1 LRPCCHFSRRQFLQ
15 WAGVVA
21 ATPLV
26 AAFEDVER
34 AYGLTNGVKDNR
46 VLPINLELVTLTET
60 TAILTWFTGDP
71 MRPDRFGRLAPMP
84 ADTDV
89 LLGPDP
95 DERGLNFQTVHYD
108 ARQTPYHYVEITGLE
123 PGRTYS
129 VLARSNGVQ
138 ALPAA
143 NYFGSPFGTSGAGVP
158 AGPLTFT
165 TPQPPPG
172 KHLFS
177 IALCNDLHL
186 GETVAGLA
194 KTAVGVG
201 IPPGISQLPGKR
213 PYPEITATA
222 LAREARERGAQL
234 LLAAG
239 DVTGEASPT
248 DLRKARELLDGF
260 GTYNRDYFVA
270 RGNHDR
276 AHDNDESKSCTPVAG
291 HPHRHDCFAD
301 EFAPHDET
309 WFAREAFG
317 LRLIGIDTY
326 DTIGNGAFR
335 GAIGPEQFAFL
346 REQLRRDRDRPTIV
360 FGHHPLVLDATSSSI
375 PPVAYGLRLEQ
386 SRELTALY
394 RHAPGVFLHHA
405 GHTHRNKRAISPNAP
420 GVVFQEVAAVK
431 EYPGG
436 FHLLRVHTGGY
447 ALNFYKFKD
456 PAAQE
461 WSERSR
467 PEYLGLAPLY
477 TAGNR
482 VDRNSVVARDLSGL
496 GSAHA

>member
-1 LRPCCHFSRRQFLQ
+1 LRPCCHFTRRQFLQ
-15 WAGVVA
+15 WAGIVA

-26 AAFEDVER
+26 AALEDVDR

-46 VLPINLELVTLTET
+46 ALPVNLELVTVTET

-71 MRPDRFGRLAPMP
+71 TRPDRFGRLAPMP
-84 ADTDV
+84 ADTEV
-89 LLGPDP
+89 LLGTPGG
-95 DERGLNFQTVHYD
+95 GLRTVHHD
-108 ARQTPYHYVEITGLE
+108 ANKSPYHYVELAGLE
-123 PGRTYS
+123 PGRTYVVS
-129 VLARSNGVQ
+129 ARSNGVPAVP
-138 ALPAA
+138 AL
-143 NYFGSPFGTSGAGVP
+143 NYFGSPFGTSGAAP
-158 AGPLTFT
+158 TAPLSFT

-172 KHLFS
+172 NHLFS

-186 GETVAGLA
+186 GETVSGLA
-194 KTAVGVG
+194 TRQAGIG

-213 PYPEITATA
+213 PYPEIMSAA

-239 DVTGEASPT
+239 DVTAEASPA
-248 DLRKARELLDGF
+248 DLRRAREMLDGF
-260 GTYNRDYFVA
+260 GAYNRDYVVA

-276 AHDNDESKSCTPVAG
+276 AHDNEESESCTTVAG
-291 HPHRHDCFAD
+291 HPHRHDCFRD
-301 EFAPHDET
+301 EFAPQDRT
-309 WFAREAFG
+309 WFSREAFG

-326 DTIGNGAFR
+326 DTIGNGSFR
-335 GAIGPEQFAFL
+335 GSIGREQFGFL
-346 REQLRRDRDRPTIV
+346 ADELRRERYQPTIV
-360 FGHHPLVLDATSSSI
+360 FGHHPMVLDATSSAV
-375 PPVAYGLRLEQ
+375 PPVAYGLPLAQ
-386 SRELTALY
+386 TRELTALY

-456 PAAQE
+456 VAAQE

-467 PEYLGLAPLY
+467 PQYLGTAPLY
-477 TAGNR
+477 TSGNR
-482 VDRNSVVARDLSGL
+482 RDRNSVVVRDLSGL